1 MDPLLGAVVAAT
13 HASGDRARL
22 ERNLRELVTWISR
35 LAFPIALALMIWG
48 DGLLRLWGSEYTMAT
63 SALALLV
70 VANFI
75 NASLGL
81 HQWVVVMSGRPTL
94 DLLNNLCALVCAT
107 VVCFLA
113 IPRLGLPGAAAGALA
128 AVGTLRGLQLVESW
142 WLEGVQG
149 FSPTWIRLAIAGAL
163 SAAVQL
169 AIRAWLGHGVPAA
182 AIGTAVGVAAY
193 IAIVGIGNI
202 TSRSVS
208 EP

>member
-1 MDPLLGAVVAAT
+1 
-13 HASGDRARL
+13 
-22 ERNLRELVTWISR
+22 
-35 LAFPIALALMIWG
+35 
-48 DGLLRLWGSEYTMAT
+48 LRLWGSEYTTAM

-70 VANFI
+70 VANFV

-94 DLLNNLCALVCAT
+94 DLINNVCALVCAT

-113 IPRLGLPGAAAGALA
+113 IPALGLLGAAIGALA

-142 WLEGVQG
+142 WLEGVHG
-149 FSPTWIRLAIAGAL
+149 FSSTWIRLAIAGAL

-182 AIGTAVGVAAY
+182 AVGTAVGIAAY
-193 IAIVGIGNI
+193 IAIVGI
-202 TSRSVS
+202 SQVS
-208 EP
+208 AVSAQLS